1 MRFKDFFFEFQFILC
16 FVFSR
21 EQKWRTSRCFH
32 HPSAIPAIPP
42 PPPPPPSLP
51 AAPPSQQQDQ
61 QSQSTSVGTIGL
73 SNCVGRS
80 EITTIALNDVGSS
93 SFNHVIHPNHL
104 NETALHHHHHA
115 SAENADASA
124 NGEHQSHFIY
134 IHSRCLLITIADSNP
149 ANIIIG
155 KSWSFF

>member
-1 MRFKDFFFEFQFILC
+1 MENLVKSPWVNLFFGG
-16 FVFSR
+16 FS
-21 EQKWRTSRCFH
+21 TFGTTV
-32 HPSAIPAIPP
+32 
-42 PPPPPPSLP
+42 
-51 AAPPSQQQDQ
+51 QQEQ
-61 QSQSTSVGTIGL
+61 QSQSTSAGTIGL

-134 IHSRCLLITIADSNP
+134 RMRAIITHS
-149 ANIIIG
+149 
-155 KSWSFF
+155 